1 VSDRVLSSQAAK
13 DAITALQNIINGGLQ
28 NEINNLN
35 QQGNQLKD
43 PNNWDGPL
51 AERFRNDTWPGVE
64 NTLRNLTQERA
75 SIRRTPEATEPS
87 PRRVTR
93 PMWPV
98 VGTCVPPPRSRAR
111 GR

>member
-1 VSDRVLSSQAAK
+1 MSDRVLSSQAAK

-51 AERFRNDTWPGVE
+51 AERFRNDTWPSVE
-64 NTLRNLTQERA
+64 NTLRNLTQELTDLREQLNQISTDIFQA
-75 SIRRTPEATEPS
+75 GGGA
-87 PRRVTR
+87 
-93 PMWPV
+93 
-98 VGTCVPPPRSRAR
+98 
-111 GR
+111 

>member
-43 PNNWDGPL
+43 PNNWDFQAGGG
-51 AERFRNDTWPGVE
+51 A
-64 NTLRNLTQERA
+64 
-75 SIRRTPEATEPS
+75 
-87 PRRVTR
+87 
-93 PMWPV
+93 
-98 VGTCVPPPRSRAR
+98 
-111 GR
+111 